1 MKEYSGNGLLL
12 SSLLGSVQVLGCG
25 EVAGSGLSSQA
36 LVCLCLSH
44 TALAQGGGG
53 RLLL

>member
-1 MKEYSGNGLLL
+1 MREYSGNGVLL
-12 SSLLGSVQVLGCG
+12 SSLFGSVPVSGCG
-25 EVAGSGLSSQA
+25 EVAGSGLSSRA

-44 TALAQGGGG
+44 TALGQGGGG